1 MHHPP
6 QTAPSPPGSTPP
18 PLRAVAGWHPAV
30 PFHWGGSR
38 VTSTLCERHSYLLIP
53 DPPHQPLCPLS
64 SSPRMARARRTAQA
78 GVVTGTFTYT
88 GGQRRGGRV
97 GQALRPLCPPVP
109 ALCPQPGL
117 RCLPPALSGLI
128 SLNFAPSLTNCTP
141 SLISASES
149 IFYSLPFFF
158 LIACSLLFYFLN
170 TFCLPCFSLS
180 LSCHFSLSDALLS
193 LPHLCSAHHF
203 SPSLPPCSPGTI
215 PSRYLRGEQHIGME
229 GRMEISLGFASFS
242 PFPSLPSPPPPPGLV
257 PLLPL
262 PPSSVP
268 TCPLVCHG
276 SGHEPGSAI
285 PATGFGRTW
294 QRQV

>member
-1 MHHPP
+1 MP
-6 QTAPSPPGSTPP
+6 PSPGSLPT
-18 PLRAVAGWHPAV
+18 
-30 PFHWGGSR
+30 
-38 VTSTLCERHSYLLIP
+38 
-53 DPPHQPLCPLS
+53 
-64 SSPRMARARRTAQA
+64 ARA
-78 GVVTGTFTYT
+78 
-88 GGQRRGGRV
+88 
-97 GQALRPLCPPVP
+97 ALPSPSSIRPYLTQFC
-109 ALCPQPGL
+109 
-117 RCLPPALSGLI
+117 S
-128 SLNFAPSLTNCTP
+128 SLTNCTP

-257 PLLPL
+257 PLLPP